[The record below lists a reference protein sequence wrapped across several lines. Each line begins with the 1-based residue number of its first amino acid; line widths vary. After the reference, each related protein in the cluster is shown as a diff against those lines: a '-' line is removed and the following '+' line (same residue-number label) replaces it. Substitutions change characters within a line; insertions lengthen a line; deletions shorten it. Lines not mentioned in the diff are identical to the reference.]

1 MGYQG
6 YKGWQYG
13 YYDADQNFVQAQA
26 GTWGQ
31 FTPQGLSLTGVDT
44 PKQLV
49 LRWRSFTSGSSEV
62 KLESLSTESNN
73 IQQNILLNGKSILS
87 EINVKEG
94 KKGYEINTFEVEN
107 SSLLDFVF
115 ETSESNLAS
124 QFLFNSAVR
133 VSSNIANS
141 APVNPIVSDP
151 IHIES
156 TKYKL
161 VLYKNFDHIAL
172 YANGYLYEAHPQYGV
187 RKYAAPASFAADTRS
202 IELSENIGTA
212 MAAKIESKLDCSY
225 LNKTNANPAEQK
237 GLNNSFT
244 NIGLIE
250 WAAEETGYRG
260 NQGFINNHLESQDIV
275 CLFNFSCS
283 NNWKFKISNIY
294 HSFVTDSLRSLSI
307 SYSFQEYVKFEAAR
321 AQNLVVGTSSYED
334 VLQYRNSLNIDRE
347 IEKFIYQTGNSL
359 SIFEPSSPFD
369 MPSSENP
376 FALLPESIE
385 NAYIENYFQKTPRFF
400 QANFDS
406 QYFTITNPLGRRIG
420 YTNKGFFNEIEDV
433 FYQSSNTHSSIQTS
447 GSPAP
452 ITVADG
458 KTFTIPYGTSLDN
471 TNNNQNSLLP

>member
-1 MGYQG
+1 
-6 YKGWQYG
+6 
-13 YYDADQNFVQAQA
+13 
-26 GTWGQ
+26 
-31 FTPQGLSLTGVDT
+31 
-44 PKQLV
+44 
-49 LRWRSFTSGSSEV
+49 
-62 KLESLSTESNN
+62 
-73 IQQNILLNGKSILS
+73 
-87 EINVKEG
+87 
-94 KKGYEINTFEVEN
+94 
-107 SSLLDFVF
+107 
-115 ETSESNLAS
+115 
-124 QFLFNSAVR
+124 
-133 VSSNIANS
+133 
-141 APVNPIVSDP
+141 
-151 IHIES
+151 
-156 TKYKL
+156 
-161 VLYKNFDHIAL
+161 
-172 YANGYLYEAHPQYGV
+172 
-187 RKYAAPASFAADTRS
+187 
-202 IELSENIGTA
+202 
-212 MAAKIESKLDCSY
+212 
-225 LNKTNANPAEQK
+225 
-237 GLNNSFT
+237 
-244 NIGLIE
+244 
-250 WAAEETGYRG
+250 
-260 NQGFINNHLESQDIV
+260 
-275 CLFNFSCS
+275 
-283 NNWKFKISNIY
+283 IY

-471 TNNNQNSLLP
+471 TNNNQNSLLPSEKTTFNIYFSNPENGEYQIDYIDSPMSSTYLRVDIPEPTSWISLLTSLFLGGWLRKKSRVRSKQWWLCNRDMEKLKHRKLENILKPRKTISMELCLSFWLFG